1 MKSNEEKAIE
11 SFQSGLNC
19 AQSVVSAFTEEMGFD
34 NTLALSLS
42 CGFGG
47 GMGRL
52 QETCGAITGAYMVL
66 GIYNSLKFTDNADRK
81 NRTYTMV
88 QQLSHEFKKLHGV
101 TDCRT
106 LLNCDLRTEEGQRIH
121 KEENQSKIICE
132 ECIADVVRI
141 LEKMIE

>member
-19 AQSVVSAFTEEMGFD
+19 AQSVVTAFSDELGFD
-34 NTLALSLS
+34 NNLAVSLS

-52 QETCGAITGAYMVL
+52 QETCGAVTGGFMVL
-66 GIYNSLKFTDNADRK
+66 GIYNSHKFTDNTERK
-81 NRTYTMV
+81 FHTYSMV
-88 QQLSHEFKKLHGV
+88 QQLSHEFKKLHGA

-121 KEENQSKIICE
+121 KEENQSKVICE
-132 ECIADVVRI
+132 KCIADTVKLI
-141 LEKMIE
+141 EKMIK